1 MNDSS
6 HQSPPTPKLQ
16 AILQLVRLP
25 NVFTA
30 IADVAMGYLFT
41 HFAGPAPT
49 LHLPGEFWAL
59 VAASACLYCAG
70 MVLNDVND
78 LEIDRL
84 ERPQR
89 PIPSGSVSLRLAFNL
104 GYGLL
109 FAGIAF
115 AFLAGYLTQ
124 QYRAGFVAIVLAVA
138 IALYD
143 SVLKKTPIAPVL
155 MGACRTLNVLLGM
168 SLISTPWHATH
179 YVIAA
184 GIGLYI
190 IGVTCFART
199 EARQSS
205 RLKLSLSLLPMAA
218 GMLLLA
224 SFPGWLDPQ
233 LPAESH
239 PQYIT
244 PDRWHLIWGVIG
256 LLILGRCV
264 WAVIDP
270 SPQRVQYAV
279 KNSIFSLIMLDAI
292 VVMAVRDVWWSAAV
306 LLLLVPTMYLG
317 RWIYS
322 T

>member
-1 MNDSS
+1 M
-6 HQSPPTPKLQ
+6 
-16 AILQLVRLP
+16 QLIRAP

-41 HFAGPAPT
+41 HDPFPLPT

-59 VAASACLYCAG
+59 LASSSCLYCGG

-84 ERPQR
+84 ERSDR
-89 PIPSGSVSLRLAFNL
+89 PIPSGRVSLGFAFNL

-109 FAGIAF
+109 FAGIAL

-124 QYRAGFVAIVLAVA
+124 QYRAGFVASGLAVA

-143 SVLKKTPIAPVL
+143 SVLKPTPIAPVL
-155 MGACRTLNVLLGM
+155 MGTCRTLNVLLGM
-168 SLISTPWHATH
+168 SLISTPWHPAH

-184 GIGLYI
+184 GIGTYI
-190 IGVTCFART
+190 VGVTCFART
-199 EARQSS
+199 EAGESS
-205 RLKLSLSLLPMAA
+205 RHKLGLSILPMAG

-224 SFPGWLDPQ
+224 SFPGWVDRL
-233 LPAESH
+233 LPDVSH
-239 PQYIT
+239 PQFIT
-244 PDRWHLIWGVIG
+244 PNRWHAIWGVLG
-256 LLILGRCV
+256 CLILARCV
-264 WAVIDP
+264 WAVFDP
-270 SPQRVQYAV
+270 SPRRVQYAV

-292 VVMAVRDVWWSAAV
+292 VVFAVRDVWWSAAV